1 MQKAWV
7 EEMAGKQ
14 FSNCQII
21 LTELDMTLIEVE
33 VTLPDPVRLI
43 RCAGNNNNS
52 QQGNKSEE
60 FVIR

>member
-14 FSNCQII
+14 FSNCHIM

-33 VTLPDPVRLI
+33 VTLPDPAGLI
-43 RCAGNNNNS
+43 SCAGNNNNT
-52 QQGNKSEE
+52 
-60 FVIR
+60 VVL